1 MPTIPTTTVRIDSVI
16 KEQANEVFAELGLSM
31 SAAVNI
37 FLRAV
42 IRHRGMP
49 FDVVIDEI
57 DESEENE
64 E

>member
-1 MPTIPTTTVRIDSVI
+1 MPTIPTTTVRIDPAI
-16 KEQANEVFAELGLSM
+16 KEQANDVFEELGLSM

-49 FDVVIDEI
+49 FDVVIDE
-57 DESEENE
+57 SEENE

>member
-1 MPTIPTTTVRIDSVI
+1 MAAVPTTTIRIDPAV
-16 KEQANEVFAELGLSM
+16 KEQANGVFEELGLSM

-42 IRHRGMP
+42 IRHKGIP
-49 FDVVIDEI
+49 FDMVVYED
-57 DESEENE
+57 EENE

>member
-1 MPTIPTTTVRIDSVI
+1 MATVPTTTIRIDPDV
-16 KEQANEVFAELGLSM
+16 KEQANEVFEELGLSM

-42 IRHRGMP
+42 IRHKGMP
-49 FDVVIDEI
+49 FDMVVDEN
-57 DESEENE
+57 EENE

>member
-1 MPTIPTTTVRIDSVI
+1 MATVPTTTIRIDPDV
-16 KEQANEVFAELGLSM
+16 KEQANEVFEELGLSM

-42 IRHRGMP
+42 IRHGGMP
-49 FDVVIDEI
+49 FDIVVDEN
-57 DESEENE
+57 EENE